1 VGRNVCVCG
10 EKSDKMLC
18 FSNPDII
25 KGILREPHAILY
37 VLMLLGSRRK
47 NSPDMYSWMNKKRTK
62 VLEGKRPMRKWKNNI
77 RKETYGTDINVRGSE
92 VANYF
97 SVTGI

>member
-1 VGRNVCVCG
+1 
-10 EKSDKMLC
+10 
-18 FSNPDII
+18 
-25 KGILREPHAILY
+25 
-37 VLMLLGSRRK
+37 
-47 NSPDMYSWMNKKRTK
+47 MNKKRTE

-97 SVTGI
+97 SVTGN